1 MVGNGLGS
9 ALAGNRKGGSALC
22 TTPRGVPNWLIVLL
36 SWEPY
41 KKNVFPIK
49 ASPGSK
55 VDVNSSWENSYL
67 LSHGHPFH
75 FCLSVYN
82 TTWNYQYTYVY

>member
-55 VDVNSSWENSYL
+55 VDVNSSREIVICLPAW
-67 LSHGHPFH
+67 SHGHPFY
-75 FCLSVYN
+75 FC
-82 TTWNYQYTYVY
+82 